1 MLVCVKD
8 GLFCEIVE
16 WNVRFLVVGGLIVM
30 NVEGFVLCT
39 VGKMAQDV
47 GIRPVGRGGSRG
59 FARTPLFASKSFYM
73 HRSPF
78 K

>member
-47 GIRPVGRGGSRG
+47 GMV
-59 FARTPLFASKSFYM
+59 
-73 HRSPF
+73 
-78 K
+78 

>member
-16 WNVRFLVVGGLIVM
+16 WSEVLHSFFGCGWYDC
-30 NVEGFVLCT
+30 VLCT

-47 GIRPVGRGGSRG
+47 GLV
-59 FARTPLFASKSFYM
+59 
-73 HRSPF
+73 
-78 K
+78 

>member
-16 WNVRFLVVGGLIVM
+16 WSVKYYVGFLVAGGLIFM

-39 VGKMAQDV
+39 VGKMAQDLGMV
-47 GIRPVGRGGSRG
+47 
-59 FARTPLFASKSFYM
+59 
-73 HRSPF
+73 
-78 K
+78 

>member
-8 GLFCEIVE
+8 GLFCEIIENGVKYYIHL
-16 WNVRFLVVGGLIVM
+16 LVVGGLIIM

-47 GIRPVGRGGSRG
+47 GMV
-59 FARTPLFASKSFYM
+59 
-73 HRSPF
+73 
-78 K
+78 